1 MSLNVINAQTPLP
14 HRQNQLQQIYKRAV
28 INCRDQVKH
37 TEQTPENI
45 PSAGFCQSLIGAIS
59 KRLHTSITATIG
71 TQLAQ
76 TLAVNMFACICQKY
90 KKHCIN
96 PAKNCETKCEKYK
109 FLKNATN

>member
-1 MSLNVINAQTPLP
+1 MLLM
-14 HRQNQLQQIYKRAV
+14 HRRHCLTGRISYSRYISVV

-76 TLAVNMFACICQKY
+76 TLAVNMFACMSEI
-90 KKHCIN
+90 
-96 PAKNCETKCEKYK
+96 
-109 FLKNATN
+109 